1 MSSCTQSSGFAQR
14 GSLALRAARIGV
26 TSSLLLVL
34 AASASA
40 AQSADANRILR
51 LAVASRAQLDSV
63 ATSAEAAVESPA
75 TPAAKRDSLRR
86 VVDDVRSRLRDG
98 DFEPNDR
105 IVVVTRGDSTRVDTL
120 TVQDDRRVTHAQ
132 LPPIAL
138 QGVLRSELESRLC
151 EQLHLYVKRE
161 LVRATPLV
169 SVGVL
174 GEVVHPGYYRVPLQ
188 ITLGD
193 LLMVAGGPSSQA
205 DLSHVRVQRGPQILV
220 DERAVRAAM
229 VRGLPLGQLGIDAGD
244 EVVLKPMRQRNWL
257 VIVQLAGLATGALL
271 TLRTFKVF

>member
-1 MSSCTQSSGFAQR
+1 MSSCTQASRFAQR
-14 GSLALRAARIGV
+14 GSLALSAARIGV
-26 TSSLLLVL
+26 TSSLFLVL
-34 AASASA
+34 IASASA
-40 AQSADANRILR
+40 AQTADSNRVLR
-51 LAVASRAQLDSV
+51 WAVASRAQLDSV
-63 ATSAEAAVESPA
+63 ATAAEAAVDSPA

-86 VVDDVRSRLRDG
+86 FVEDVRSRLRDG

-120 TVQDDRRVTHAQ
+120 TVQNDRSVTLAQ

-151 EQLHLYVKRE
+151 EQLHLYMKRE

-205 DLSHVRVQRGPQILV
+205 DMSHVRVQRGQQTIV
-220 DERAVRAAM
+220 DERAVRNAM

-257 VIVQLAGLATGALL
+257 LIAQLAGLATGAIL

>member
-1 MSSCTQSSGFAQR
+1 LF
-14 GSLALRAARIGV
+14 
-26 TSSLLLVL
+26 LVL
-34 AASASA
+34 TASASA
-40 AQSADANRILR
+40 AQTADSNRVLR
-51 LAVASRAQLDSV
+51 WAVASRAQLDSV
-63 ATSAEAAVESPA
+63 ATAAEAAVDSPA

-86 VVDDVRSRLRDG
+86 FVEDVRSRLRDG

-120 TVQDDRRVTHAQ
+120 TVQNDRSVTLAQ

-151 EQLHLYVKRE
+151 EQLHLYMK
-161 LVRATPLV
+161 
-169 SVGVL
+169 
-174 GEVVHPGYYRVPLQ
+174 HPGYYRVPLQ

-205 DLSHVRVQRGPQILV
+205 DMSHVRVQRGQQTIV
-220 DERAVRAAM
+220 DERAVRNAM

-257 VIVQLAGLATGALL
+257 LIAQLAGLATGAIL

>member
-1 MSSCTQSSGFAQR
+1 LF
-14 GSLALRAARIGV
+14 
-26 TSSLLLVL
+26 LVL
-34 AASASA
+34 IASASA
-40 AQSADANRILR
+40 AQTADSNRVLR
-51 LAVASRAQLDSV
+51 WAVASRAQLDSV
-63 ATSAEAAVESPA
+63 ATAAEAAVDSPA

-86 VVDDVRSRLRDG
+86 FVEDVRSRLRDG

-120 TVQDDRRVTHAQ
+120 TVQNDRSVTLAQ

-151 EQLHLYVKRE
+151 EQLHLYMKRE

-205 DLSHVRVQRGPQILV
+205 DMSHVRVQRGQQTIV
-220 DERAVRAAM
+220 DERAVRNAM

-257 VIVQLAGLATGALL
+257 LIAQLAGLATGAIL